1 MVSKVLCLQRKK
13 NISANAISRPPSW
26 NTEMPCM
33 MSLLL
38 LLWHDNSNNLF
49 LTRSK
54 VCLTKGHLMTW
65 SSPRPGAVT
74 GSRIECPIAILLN
87 GNTVKISSKSL
98 TFILIQLAT
107 FHRGQGTFY
116 NFCFFFLAE
125 VNGEIYGLSNT

>member
-1 MVSKVLCLQRKK
+1 
-13 NISANAISRPPSW
+13 
-26 NTEMPCM
+26 MPGA

-38 LLWHDNSNNLF
+38 LLWRDNSNNLF

-54 VCLTKGHLMTW
+54 VCSTKGHLMTW
-65 SSPRPGAVT
+65 SSPRPRAVT

-87 GNTVKISSKSL
+87 GNTVKILSKSL

-116 NFCFFFLAE
+116 NFFFLAE